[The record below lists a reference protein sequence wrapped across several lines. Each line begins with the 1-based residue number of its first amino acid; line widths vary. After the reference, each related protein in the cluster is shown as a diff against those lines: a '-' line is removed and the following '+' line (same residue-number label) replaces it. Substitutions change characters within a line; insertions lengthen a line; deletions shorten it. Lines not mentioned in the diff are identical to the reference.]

1 MSINSYKEDEQ
12 LEGTGKARTILRL
25 LSYMRDFKKEITA
38 VLLIM
43 AFCVTVSLLNPLI
56 IEAAIDR
63 YISGKNLPGLF
74 RLIGAAAVL
83 NLLMIGGIKQHTP
96 HHTRGTFLPYRVAGF
111 AVF

>member
-12 LEGTGKARTILRL
+12 LEGTGKARTILHL
-25 LSYMRDFKKEITA
+25 LSYMRDFKKEIPA

-83 NLLMIGGIKQHTP
+83 NQAADHNTSKGQN
-96 HHTRGTFLPYRVAGF
+96 
-111 AVF
+111 